1 MTVAND
7 QSDAPAAPSLDG
19 KVAIVTGAGRG
30 IGRSEALRLA
40 GEGAAVIV
48 NDFGPS
54 VVGEGT
60 DSVPAEDVAEEIR
73 ALGGRAAANTGDMS
87 SWPDGQALVAQALTT
102 FGRLDVLV
110 NNAGNSRPRM
120 IFNMSEDDWD
130 VVTRVHLKGS
140 FVPSRFAAVHWRDE
154 CKRAGRPADAA
165 VVFTTSANGL
175 HGSAGHINYAA
186 AKAGIAAMTTV
197 LAAELA
203 PYGVRVNAV
212 APLAFT
218 RMTEELHGG
227 PLFSDDRRQDLGP
240 DNVAAVVAWL
250 ASPHAAGITG
260 QVVNFAGNRLEAF
273 GGWHPVTQADTG
285 TGWTFGSLDDARPA
299 LFPTG

>member
-1 MTVAND
+1 
-7 QSDAPAAPSLDG
+7 
-19 KVAIVTGAGRG
+19 VTGALDDRVAVVTGGGRG

-48 NDFGPS
+48 NDVGAS
-54 VVGEGT
+54 VIGQGHDT
-60 DSVPAEDVAEEIR
+60 TPAEEVASEIR
-73 ALGGRAAANTGDMS
+73 ARGGRAAANTGDVS
-87 SWPDGQALVAQALTT
+87 CWEDGRALVAQALST

-120 IFNMSEDDWD
+120 IFNMSEEDWD
-130 VVTRVHLKGS
+130 VVTTVHLKGS
-140 FVPSRFAAVHWRDE
+140 FVPTRFAAVYWRNE
-154 CKRAGRPADAA
+154 CKRTGQPVDAA
-165 VVFTTSANGL
+165 VVFTTSVNGL
-175 HGSAGHINYAA
+175 RGTPGHVNYAA
-186 AKAGIAAMTTV
+186 AKAGIAAMNTV

-227 PLFSDDRRQDLGP
+227 PLFADDRRQDLGS
-240 DNVAAVVAWL
+240 DNVAEIVAWL

-260 QVVNFAGNRLEAF
+260 QVVSFAGRRLEVYR
-273 GGWHPVTQADTG
+273 GWHPATHVETAST
-285 TGWTFGSLDDARPA
+285 WTFEALDAIGPM
-299 LFPTG
+299 LFAGA